1 MRTFLL
7 LINLL
12 VCFVATSQTTL
23 ERGDIMVLGVNGDT
37 NCSPY
42 PSNLNTAI
50 YLVAFKNITPN
61 TIIDLTDNGYY
72 RVNANRFGTTEGAL
86 RFVRK
91 TTASTITAGTVFT
104 LLLSVAP
111 APNNSS
117 NQTIYINRLNS
128 HNSEWNV
135 SLLNNS
141 TADPN
146 IEFNF
151 STASDQLFLLQGDPS
166 PPSPNPW
173 NRVGSQNASYTGR
186 FLYGF
191 NSKRNW
197 RRIPSSTE
205 SQESAL
211 PGYDLIDANSALYN
225 LRQYHFSPHTS
236 GFSRSYYS
244 GPISQTSKNEWII
257 RILNSRNWTSFSDC
271 NSFVNYY
278 NLSTTLKPGNPLQII
293 EKLGSETV
301 CKDDILDISIEYEIT
316 IPNNSIQTQYEWFE
330 RNTPGNTLGTSLGI
344 TTRQLTVPTGTD
356 GTKYYYCMITYKL
369 SWTNS
374 GPSSSATLDESFNTV
389 PSGYYEVNVIPNPIT
404 SPVIPL

>member
-141 TADPN
+141 TSDST
-146 IEFNF
+146 IELNF
-151 STASDQLFLLQGDPS
+151 STASDQLFLLQGN
-166 PPSPNPW
+166 PSPNPW
-173 NRVGSQNASYTGR
+173 NRIGNQNASYSGR

-197 RRIPSSTE
+197 RREPSSNA

-211 PGYDLIDANSALYN
+211 PGYDINDSDLALYN
-225 LRQYHFSPHTS
+225 LRRHHFSPHAG

-244 GPISQTSKNEWII
+244 GPTSQTSKNEWLI

-271 NSFVNYY
+271 NTFANYY
-278 NLSTTLKPGNPLQII
+278 NLSTTLKPGNPLQIV
-293 EKLGSETV
+293 EKLGTEAV
-301 CKDDILDISIEYEIT
+301 CKDDVLDISIDYETPTSTNT
-316 IPNNSIQTQYEWFE
+316 IQAQYEWFE
-330 RNTPGNTLGTSLGI
+330 RDTPGNNPGTSLGI
-344 TTRQLTVPTGTD
+344 TTRQLTVPTGTE
-356 GTKYYYCMITYKL
+356 GIKYYYCMITYKL

-374 GPSSSATLDESFNTV
+374 GPGSSATEDESFNTV
-389 PSGYYEVNVIPNPIT
+389 ASGYYEVTVNPNPIT